1 MRSLLTG
8 VILLFFMA
16 NSIYAQQIQVLD
28 EGSHEPL
35 ASVAIYNG
43 TKSKSA
49 LTNFDGIA
57 DISTFGSDEVIHFSH
72 VNYTNRSIKKS
83 QIIQNKNRVYLNGND
98 NELEQVVLSVA
109 KFEMNK
115 DEIPQKIVSFSAND
129 IIMASPQTSADL
141 LESSGQVYVQKS
153 QLGGGSP
160 IIRGFSTNRL
170 LITVDGVR
178 MNTAIFRSGNLQNII
193 SIDPLAVENTE
204 VILGPGSV
212 VYGSD
217 AIGGVMNFYT
227 LKPKFSFGEKPS
239 LSGNVYSRYAS
250 ANNEKTIHAD
260 VNIGLEN
267 WAFVSS
273 VTYSDFGDLKMGSQ
287 GPDEYLRNEYVVRR
301 NAKDVVVPNENPRVQ
316 KPTGYNQINLLQKV
330 KFMPHKDWD
339 LNLGLIYSTTS
350 DFPRFDR
357 LYRKREGEL
366 RSAEWYYGPQEWFM
380 GNFKINKKG
389 HGSLY
394 DKAQMTTAYQFF
406 EESRHNRDFGEDWL
420 YNTKENVDAY
430 SVNFDFEKTFE
441 ESRLFYGAEY
451 VFNKVNSTGFAE
463 NILTQEENITASRY
477 PDGSTWQSIAAY
489 TTYQWKIQE
498 DLSFQSGLRYN
509 HILVDAEFDEILYD
523 FPFREANINTGA
535 LTGSAGINW
544 QQNRFIGWR
553 LNLSTAFRAPNID
566 DVGKIFDSEP
576 GAVVVPN
583 PDLKPEYAYSSELGF
598 DWKPAENISFIAT
611 AFYTYLNDAMVRRDF
626 NLNGETEIDYQGE
639 PSRVQAIQNTAKA
652 HVYGFESGIEI
663 DFSVSLRLTSQIS
676 ITEGKEEQEDG
687 ATAALRH
694 AAPVFGNTHLIWH
707 KKRLKFDLFAEY
719 NGQFDYED
727 LAPSEQGKAYL
738 YAIDDNGNPYSPSW
752 YSLNL
757 TGQYEFSKNL
767 LATASLE
774 NITDQRYRTY
784 SSGIAAAGRNLIL
797 ALRYTF

>member
-1 MRSLLTG
+1 M
-8 VILLFFMA
+8 V
-16 NSIYAQQIQVLD
+16 NSIYAQQIQVLN
-28 EGSHEPL
+28 EESHEPL
-35 ASVAIYNG
+35 ASVALYNAE
-43 TKSKSA
+43 KSKSV
-49 LTNFDGIA
+49 LTNFDGVA
-57 DISTFGSDEVIHFSH
+57 NISVFDKDEVIHFKH
-72 VNYTNRSIKKS
+72 VNFTDKSLRKS
-83 QIIQNKNRVYLNGND
+83 QIIRNNNKVYLKSDG
-98 NELEQVVLSVA
+98 NELDQVVLSVA

-141 LESSGQVYVQKS
+141 LESSGQVFVQKS

-160 IIRGFSTNRL
+160 MIRGFATNRL

-227 LKPKFSFGEKPS
+227 LKPKFSFTHKAS
-239 LSGNVYSRYAS
+239 VSGSAYSRYAS
-250 ANNEKTIHAD
+250 ANNEKTVHAD

-267 WAFVSS
+267 WAFLSS
-273 VTYSDFGDLKMGSQ
+273 ISFSDFDDLRMGSH
-287 GPDEYLRNEYVVRR
+287 GPDEYLRNEYAVRR
-301 NAKDVVVPNENPRVQ
+301 NGEDVVVANDDPRVQ
-316 KPTGYNQINLLQKV
+316 KPTGYKQINLLQKV

-357 LYRKREGEL
+357 LYRKRDGDL
-366 RSAEWYYGPQEWFM
+366 RTAEWYYGPQEWFM

-389 HGSLY
+389 NGALY

-463 NILTQEENITASRY
+463 NILTEEENITASRY

-509 HILVDAEFDEILYD
+509 HILVDAEFDENLYD
-523 FPFREANINTGA
+523 FPFKEANINTGA

-611 AFYTYLNDAMVRRDF
+611 AFYTYLNDAMVRRGF

-663 DFSVSLRLTSQIS
+663 DFSVALRLTSKIS

-687 ATAALRH
+687 STAALRH

-719 NGQFDYED
+719 NGQFDYKD

-757 TGQYEFSKNL
+757 TGQYELSKNL

-784 SSGIAAAGRNLIL
+784 SSGIASAGRNLIL

>member
-1 MRSLLTG
+1 MQNSILG
-8 VILLFFMA
+8 VILLFFMLQ
-16 NSIYAQQIQVLD
+16 SSYAQQVQVLD
-28 EGSHEPL
+28 EETHEPL
-35 ASVAIYNG
+35 AGVALYN
-43 TKSKSA
+43 TNKSKSA
-49 LTNFDGIA
+49 LTNFKGIA
-57 DISTFGSDEVIHFSH
+57 NISIFDRDELIHFKH
-72 VNYTNRSIKKS
+72 VNFGEHSIRKS
-83 QIIQNKNRVYLNGND
+83 QILQNKNKVYLKND
-98 NELEQVVLSVA
+98 GNELEQVVLSVA
-109 KFEMNK
+109 KFEMDK
-115 DEIPQKIVSFSAND
+115 DEVPQKILSLSAKD

-141 LESSGQVYVQKS
+141 LESSGQVFVQKS

-160 IIRGFSTNRL
+160 MIRGFATNRL

-193 SIDPLAVENTE
+193 SIDPLAIGDTE

-227 LKPKFSFGEKPS
+227 LKPKFSFGDNTS
-239 LSGNVYSRYAS
+239 VSGSAYARYAT

-260 VNIGLEN
+260 VNIGREN
-267 WAFVSS
+267 WAFLSS
-273 VTYSDFGDLKMGSQ
+273 VSFSDFDDLKMGAH

-301 NAKDVVVPNENPRVQ
+301 DGQDVAISNDDPRVQ
-316 KPTGYNQINLLQKV
+316 KPTGYEQINLLQKV

-339 LNLGLIYSTTS
+339 LNLGLIYSATS
-350 DFPRFDR
+350 NFPRFDR
-357 LYRKREGEL
+357 LYRKRDGAL
-366 RSAEWYYGPQEWFM
+366 RSAQWYYGPQEWFM
-380 GNFKINKKG
+380 ANFKINKKG
-389 HGSLY
+389 DGALY
-394 DKAQMTTAYQFF
+394 DKAQMTAAYQFF

-420 YNTKENVDAY
+420 YNTTENVDAY
-430 SVNFDFEKTFE
+430 SLNLDFEKTFSD
-441 ESRLFYGAEY
+441 SRLFYGVEY

-463 NILTQEENITASRY
+463 NILTDEEQVTASRY
-477 PDGSTWQSIAAY
+477 PDDATWQSIAAY

-509 HILVDAEFDEILYD
+509 HILVNADFDENLYD
-523 FPFREANINTGA
+523 FPFKKANINTGA

-639 PSRVQAIQNTAKA
+639 PSRVQAIQNASKA
-652 HVYGFESGIEI
+652 FVYGFETGVEI
-663 DFSVSLRLTSQIS
+663 DFSVALRLTSQIS
-676 ITEGKEEQEDG
+676 LTEGKEEQEDG
-687 ATAALRH
+687 SAAALRH
-694 AAPVFGNTHLIWH
+694 AAPIFGNTHLIWH
-707 KKRLKFDLFAEY
+707 KKKLKFDLFAEY

-727 LAPSEQGKAYL
+727 LAPSEQGKTYL

-752 YSLNL
+752 YSLNF
-757 TGQYEFSKNL
+757 TGQYEFSEKL

-774 NITDQRYRTY
+774 NITNQRYRTY
-784 SSGIAAAGRNLIL
+784 SSGIAAAGRNLVL
-797 ALRYTF
+797 SLRYSF

>member
-1 MRSLLTG
+1 
-8 VILLFFMA
+8 
-16 NSIYAQQIQVLD
+16 
-28 EGSHEPL
+28 
-35 ASVAIYNG
+35 
-43 TKSKSA
+43 
-49 LTNFDGIA
+49 
-57 DISTFGSDEVIHFSH
+57 
-72 VNYTNRSIKKS
+72 
-83 QIIQNKNRVYLNGND
+83 
-98 NELEQVVLSVA
+98 
-109 KFEMNK
+109 
-115 DEIPQKIVSFSAND
+115 
-129 IIMASPQTSADL
+129 
-141 LESSGQVYVQKS
+141 
-153 QLGGGSP
+153 
-160 IIRGFSTNRL
+160 
-170 LITVDGVR
+170 
-178 MNTAIFRSGNLQNII
+178 
-193 SIDPLAVENTE
+193 
-204 VILGPGSV
+204 
-212 VYGSD
+212 
-217 AIGGVMNFYT
+217 
-227 LKPKFSFGEKPS
+227 
-239 LSGNVYSRYAS
+239 
-250 ANNEKTIHAD
+250 
-260 VNIGLEN
+260 
-267 WAFVSS
+267 
-273 VTYSDFGDLKMGSQ
+273 MGSY
-287 GPDEYLRNEYVVRR
+287 GPDEYLRNEYAVRR
-301 NAKDVVVPNENPRVQ
+301 NGEDVVLANDDPRVQ
-316 KPTGYNQINLLQKV
+316 KPTGYQQINLLQKV

-357 LYRKREGEL
+357 LYRKRDGDL
-366 RSAEWYYGPQEWFM
+366 RTAEWYYGPQEWFM

-389 HGSLY
+389 NGALY
-394 DKAQMTTAYQFF
+394 DKAQMTIAYQFF

-463 NILTQEENITASRY
+463 NILTEEENITASRY

-509 HILVDAEFDEILYD
+509 HILVDAEFDDNLYD
-523 FPFREANINTGA
+523 FPFSEAKINTGA

-663 DFSVSLRLTSQIS
+663 DFSVALRLTSKIS

-687 ATAALRH
+687 STAALRH

-757 TGQYEFSKNL
+757 TGQYELSKNL

>member
-1 MRSLLTG
+1 M
-8 VILLFFMA
+8 V
-16 NSIYAQQIQVLD
+16 NSIYAQQIQVLN
-28 EGSHEPL
+28 EESHEPL
-35 ASVAIYNG
+35 PSVALYNAEK
-43 TKSKSA
+43 TKSV
-49 LTNFDGIA
+49 LTNFDGVA
-57 DISTFGSDEVIHFSH
+57 NISVFDKDEVIHFKH
-72 VNYTNRSIKKS
+72 VNFTDKSLRKS
-83 QIIQNKNRVYLNGND
+83 QIIRNKNKVYLKSDG
-98 NELEQVVLSVA
+98 NELDQVVLSVA

-115 DEIPQKIVSFSAND
+115 YEIPQKIVSFSAND

-141 LESSGQVYVQKS
+141 LESSGQVFVQKS

-160 IIRGFSTNRL
+160 MIRGFATNRL

-227 LKPKFSFGEKPS
+227 LKPKFSFTHKAS
-239 LSGNVYSRYAS
+239 VSGSVYSRYAS
-250 ANNEKTIHAD
+250 ANNEKTVHAD

-267 WAFVSS
+267 WAFLSS
-273 VTYSDFGDLKMGSQ
+273 ISFSDFDDLRMGSH
-287 GPDEYLRNEYVVRR
+287 GPDEYLRNEYAVRR
-301 NAKDVVVPNENPRVQ
+301 NGEDVVLANDDPRVQ
-316 KPTGYNQINLLQKV
+316 KPTGYQQINLLQKV

-357 LYRKREGEL
+357 LYRKRDGDL
-366 RSAEWYYGPQEWFM
+366 RTAEWYYGPQGWFM

-389 HGSLY
+389 NGALY
-394 DKAQMTTAYQFF
+394 DKAQMTIAYQFF

-463 NILTQEENITASRY
+463 NILTEEENITASRY

-509 HILVDAEFDEILYD
+509 HILVDADFDENLYD
-523 FPFREANINTGA
+523 FPFSEANINTGA

-626 NLNGETEIDYQGE
+626 NLNGETEIDYHGE

-663 DFSVSLRLTSQIS
+663 DFSVALRLTSKIS

-687 ATAALRH
+687 STATLRH

-719 NGQFDYED
+719 NGQFDYKD
-727 LAPSEQGKAYL
+727 LAPSEQGKTYL

-757 TGQYEFSKNL
+757 TGQYELSKNL

>member
-1 MRSLLTG
+1 M
-8 VILLFFMA
+8 V

-28 EGSHEPL
+28 AESHEPL
-35 ASVAIYNG
+35 ASVAIYNAN
-43 TKSKSA
+43 KSKSE
-49 LTNFDGIA
+49 LTNFDGEA
-57 DISTFGSDEVIHFSH
+57 DIAVFDEEEIIHFSH
-72 VNYTNRSIKKS
+72 VNYSNKSLKKS
-83 QIIQNKNRVYLNGND
+83 QIIQNQNTVYLNGND

-115 DEIPQKIVSFSAND
+115 DEIPQKIVSFSAKD

-141 LESSGQVYVQKS
+141 LESSGQVFVQKS

-160 IIRGFSTNRL
+160 MIRGFSTNRL

-217 AIGGVMNFYT
+217 AVGGVMNFYT
-227 LKPKFSFGEKPS
+227 LKPKFSFTNETS
-239 LSGNVYSRYAS
+239 VSGSAYSRYAS
-250 ANNEKTIHAD
+250 ANNEKTVHAD

-267 WAFVSS
+267 WAFLSS
-273 VTYSDFGDLKMGSQ
+273 VSFSDFDDLRMGSH
-287 GPDEYLRNEYVVRR
+287 GPDEYLRNEYAVRR
-301 NAKDVVVPNENPRVQ
+301 NGEDIIASNDNPHVQ

-339 LNLGLIYSTTS
+339 LNLGFIYSTTS

-357 LYRKREGEL
+357 LYRKRDAEL

-389 HGSLY
+389 HGALY

-451 VFNKVNSTGFAE
+451 VFNKVNSTGFTE
-463 NILTQEENITASRY
+463 NILTEEQNITASRY

-489 TTYQWKIQE
+489 TTYQWKIQKN
-498 DLSFQSGLRYN
+498 LSFQSGLRYN
-509 HILVDAEFDEILYD
+509 HILVDAEFDENLYD
-523 FPFREANINTGA
+523 FPFSEANINTGA

-663 DFSVSLRLTSQIS
+663 DFSVALRFSSQIS

-687 ATAALRH
+687 STAALRH

-767 LATASLE
+767 LTTASLE

-797 ALRYTF
+797 ALRYSF

>member
-1 MRSLLTG
+1 M
-8 VILLFFMA
+8 
-16 NSIYAQQIQVLD
+16 N
-28 EGSHEPL
+28 EESHEPL
-35 ASVAIYNG
+35 ARVALYNAE
-43 TKSKSA
+43 KSKSV
-49 LTNFDGIA
+49 LTNFDGVA
-57 DISTFGSDEVIHFSH
+57 NISVFDKDEVIHFKH
-72 VNYTNRSIKKS
+72 VNFNDKSLRKS
-83 QIIQNKNRVYLNGND
+83 QIIRNKNKVYLKSDG
-98 NELEQVVLSVA
+98 NELDQVVLSVA

-141 LESSGQVYVQKS
+141 LESSGQVFVQKS

-160 IIRGFSTNRL
+160 MIRGFATNRL

-227 LKPKFSFGEKPS
+227 LKPKFSFTHETS
-239 LSGNVYSRYAS
+239 VSGSAYSRYAS
-250 ANNEKTIHAD
+250 ANNEKTVHAD

-267 WAFVSS
+267 WAFLSS
-273 VTYSDFGDLKMGSQ
+273 VSFSDFDDLRMGSH
-287 GPDEYLRNEYVVRR
+287 GPDEYLRNEYAVRR
-301 NAKDVVVPNENPRVQ
+301 NGEDVIVPNDNPRVQ
-316 KPTGYNQINLLQKV
+316 KPTGYQQVNLLQKV

-357 LYRKREGEL
+357 LYRKRDGDL
-366 RSAEWYYGPQEWFM
+366 RTAEWYYGPQEWFM

-389 HGSLY
+389 DGALY

-463 NILTQEENITASRY
+463 NILTREENITASRY

-509 HILVDAEFDEILYD
+509 HILVDAEFNENLYD
-523 FPFREANINTGA
+523 FPFKEANIN
-535 LTGSAGINW
+535 
-544 QQNRFIGWR
+544 
-553 LNLSTAFRAPNID
+553 
-566 DVGKIFDSEP
+566 
-576 GAVVVPN
+576 
-583 PDLKPEYAYSSELGF
+583 
-598 DWKPAENISFIAT
+598 
-611 AFYTYLNDAMVRRDF
+611 
-626 NLNGETEIDYQGE
+626 
-639 PSRVQAIQNTAKA
+639 
-652 HVYGFESGIEI
+652 
-663 DFSVSLRLTSQIS
+663 
-676 ITEGKEEQEDG
+676 
-687 ATAALRH
+687 
-694 AAPVFGNTHLIWH
+694 
-707 KKRLKFDLFAEY
+707 
-719 NGQFDYED
+719 
-727 LAPSEQGKAYL
+727 
-738 YAIDDNGNPYSPSW
+738 
-752 YSLNL
+752 
-757 TGQYEFSKNL
+757 
-767 LATASLE
+767 
-774 NITDQRYRTY
+774 
-784 SSGIAAAGRNLIL
+784 
-797 ALRYTF
+797 

>member
-1 MRSLLTG
+1 
-8 VILLFFMA
+8 
-16 NSIYAQQIQVLD
+16 
-28 EGSHEPL
+28 
-35 ASVAIYNG
+35 
-43 TKSKSA
+43 
-49 LTNFDGIA
+49 
-57 DISTFGSDEVIHFSH
+57 
-72 VNYTNRSIKKS
+72 
-83 QIIQNKNRVYLNGND
+83 
-98 NELEQVVLSVA
+98 
-109 KFEMNK
+109 
-115 DEIPQKIVSFSAND
+115 
-129 IIMASPQTSADL
+129 
-141 LESSGQVYVQKS
+141 
-153 QLGGGSP
+153 
-160 IIRGFSTNRL
+160 
-170 LITVDGVR
+170 
-178 MNTAIFRSGNLQNII
+178 
-193 SIDPLAVENTE
+193 
-204 VILGPGSV
+204 
-212 VYGSD
+212 
-217 AIGGVMNFYT
+217 
-227 LKPKFSFGEKPS
+227 
-239 LSGNVYSRYAS
+239 
-250 ANNEKTIHAD
+250 
-260 VNIGLEN
+260 
-267 WAFVSS
+267 
-273 VTYSDFGDLKMGSQ
+273 
-287 GPDEYLRNEYVVRR
+287 
-301 NAKDVVVPNENPRVQ
+301 
-316 KPTGYNQINLLQKV
+316 
-330 KFMPHKDWD
+330 
-339 LNLGLIYSTTS
+339 
-350 DFPRFDR
+350 
-357 LYRKREGEL
+357 
-366 RSAEWYYGPQEWFM
+366 M

-451 VFNKVNSTGFAE
+451 VFNKVNSTGFTE
-463 NILTQEENITASRY
+463 NILTEEENITASRY
-477 PDGSTWQSIAAY
+477 PDASTWQSIAAY
-489 TTYQWKIQE
+489 TTYQWKIQK

-509 HILVDAEFDEILYD
+509 HILVNADFDENLYD
-523 FPFREANINTGA
+523 FPFQKANINTGA

-566 DVGKIFDSEP
+566 DMGKIFDSEP

-663 DFSVSLRLTSQIS
+663 DLSVALRFSSQIS

-687 ATAALRH
+687 STAALRH

-767 LATASLE
+767 LTTASLE

-797 ALRYTF
+797 ALRYSF